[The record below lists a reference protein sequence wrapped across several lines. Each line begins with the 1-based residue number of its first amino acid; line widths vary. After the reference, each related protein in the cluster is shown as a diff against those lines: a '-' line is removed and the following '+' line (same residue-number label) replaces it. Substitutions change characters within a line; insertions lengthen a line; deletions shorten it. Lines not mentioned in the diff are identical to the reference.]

1 MTFSPS
7 CLAKHAP
14 FGGRPIVW
22 DCMRHASASGM
33 QICSRGYQMH
43 GCDELTCWSMTR
55 CAWNNSSSCGVR
67 STQCSCSTS
76 ALTYTTPNLHTR
88 CMGFLFVLVWRPLQC
103 RQQVLLASLDVSW
116 KLNSELTSFSLK
128 LPTNSPE
135 EDEFCR
141 CGQRRSPSSKSKGTA
156 GDDDFAVEAHAALR
170 GNVAGSSGKA
180 GGSDHHRA
188 MVTHDAPV
196 LLAPA
201 VKRMSHRNGTLSL
214 HPIL

>member
-1 MTFSPS
+1 MLVNDT
-7 CLAKHAP
+7 LRLDH
-14 FGGRPIVW
+14 
-22 DCMRHASASGM
+22 
-33 QICSRGYQMH
+33 
-43 GCDELTCWSMTR
+43 L
-55 CAWNNSSSCGVR
+55 SSSCGVR

-76 ALTYTTPNLHTR
+76 AALTYTTPNLHTR

-116 KLNSELTSFSLK
+116 KLNSELITSYSLK
-128 LPTNSPE
+128 LLTNSPE

-156 GDDDFAVEAHAALR
+156 GDDDFAVKAHAALR
-170 GNVAGSSGKA
+170 GNVAGSGGKA

-188 MVTHDAPV
+188 MVTHDWPV